1 MMRIAISPCITFTAK
16 LATNYEVQTAVW
28 ISRLD
33 KEIAR
38 YHVGLVWLGAM
49 PYHVS
54 ALASSQEG
62 HVGGKGE

>member
-1 MMRIAISPCITFTAK
+1 MYNVYSKTSNK
-16 LATNYEVQTAVW
+16 LWGTTVW